1 MLSAKCCP
9 LTDWNWRFAAL
20 EETLQEVHPPI
31 SVTFIPLKHRGN
43 SQIFPIMTW
52 KVSRDLDSNKCNS
65 AGILVLFNI
74 AFCWNLKVKIHIW
87 DISRSIDSFPG
98 TFVYGKK
105 LWRCVKMFC
114 ITRSKWIYYFLWCM
128 FLSRVI
134 LMFGRIPSQL
144 ISNSN

>member
-31 SVTFIPLKHRGN
+31 SVTFIPLKHKGN

-52 KVSRDLDSNKCNS
+52 KVSWDPDSNKCNS

-105 LWRCVKMFC
+105 LWRCVKIKNVLFFQQKMNIIFYDVC
-114 ITRSKWIYYFLWCM
+114 FR
-128 FLSRVI
+128 
-134 LMFGRIPSQL
+134 PQL
-144 ISNSN
+144 CNSNSYLLGFHGS